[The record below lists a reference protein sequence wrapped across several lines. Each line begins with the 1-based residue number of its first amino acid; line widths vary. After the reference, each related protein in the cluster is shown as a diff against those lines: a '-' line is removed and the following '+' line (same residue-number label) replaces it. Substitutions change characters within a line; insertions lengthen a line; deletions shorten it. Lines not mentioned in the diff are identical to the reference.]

1 MRVQLGPEEQVV
13 FRPDVP
19 RAGPTGTRFG
29 REGIRRRQLHIPFNG
44 GHADGKARGHLLR
57 GAFLANYG
65 VDDAFA
71 EIDRVS
77 FHPASLLDRPITL
90 HGALGIE

>member
-1 MRVQLGPEEQVV
+1 V
-13 FRPDVP
+13 FRADVP

-29 REGIRRRQLHIPFNG
+29 REGIRRRQLYIPFNG

-65 VDDAFA
+65 VDDSFA
-71 EIDRVS
+71 EIDRIG
-77 FHPASLLDRPITL
+77 FHPASLLDWPITL
-90 HGALGIE
+90 QGALALSKRIRIN